1 MSFQNPVIVIPGIT
15 ATELHDD
22 YPFRTET
29 LWSMVFNRDYERIS
43 LHPDDLRYESIEPS
57 HVFPGRVFEIYND
70 MIKALRHELSVQAD
84 KPTPVFAF
92 PYDWRVDI
100 QITAAKLADFI
111 EEVIARTL
119 LLKHYRG
126 ARDEIKVD
134 LVGHSMGGLLILEY
148 LSKHSDNSRA
158 GKVVTIGTPYLGSIE
173 AIVKIT
179 TGMSLLSGDIPKE
192 REREA
197 ARATPAVYQ
206 LFPSYEKAAIDDY
219 GNDVDLYDTANIQE
233 SVVKSLMEY
242 VRMYS
247 VDTPATRREDRAR
260 DILELLL
267 SRGREHRDK
276 VNSFNPGNANL
287 EADDWLAILGVNT
300 RTRIQMNVKRTTK
313 GPWFIIEDDQFVNEL
328 SPKNRDSRNTGD
340 GTVPLKSSIPPF
352 LPESKPVCVSH
363 DDLGLFELRDN
374 ALVRI
379 AGLHGVMPAINLVQ
393 RLTVRHLR
401 PDYRGRVWGRRI
413 PGADKWEPPVR
424 DLKEK
429 TDY

>member
-1 MSFQNPVIVIPGIT
+1 MGFQNPVIVIPGIT

-22 YPFRTET
+22 YPFRSET
-29 LWSMVFNRDYERIS
+29 LWSMVFNKDYERIS
-43 LHPDDLRYESIEPS
+43 LHPDDLRYESIEPA

-70 MIKALRHELSVQAD
+70 LIKALRHELSVQAD

-100 QITAAKLADFI
+100 QITAGKLADFI
-111 EEVIARTL
+111 DEVIARTL

-148 LSKHSDNSRA
+148 LSKTGVSSRV
-158 GKVVTIGTPYLGSIE
+158 GKVVTIGTPFLGSIE

-206 LFPSYEKAAIDDY
+206 LFPSYESAAVDEE
-219 GNDVDLYDTANIQE
+219 GKDVDLYDPGNIQN

-247 VDTPATRREDRAR
+247 VDTPATQREERAR
-260 DILELLL
+260 DILRLLL
-267 SRGREHRDK
+267 AQGRSHRSNVTSFK
-276 VNSFNPGNANL
+276 LKNSGIAS
-287 EADDWLAILGVNT
+287 EQWLAILGVNT

-313 GPWFIIEDDQFVNEL
+313 GPWFVIEDNQFINEL
-328 SPKNRDSRNTGD
+328 SSENKSSRNTGD
-340 GTVPLKSSIPPF
+340 GTVPLKAAIPPF
-352 LPESKPVCVSH
+352 MAESKAVCVSH
-363 DDLGLFELRDN
+363 DDLGFFELRDN
-374 ALVRI
+374 ALVKI
-379 AGLHGVMPAINLVQ
+379 AGLHGVLPAVNLVQ

-401 PDYRGRVWGRRI
+401 SDYRGKVWGRRI
-413 PGADKWEPPVR
+413 PGSADWDPPIS
-424 DLKEK
+424 DLEEK
-429 TDY
+429 TEY